1 MLGGGGGAVA
11 FSQNVILKEFMV
23 RNTFIYPPEPSL
35 RIIQDIMGYTYV
47 NKRCNPVT
55 GPVGWA
61 ATGQMEELHTSVV
74 SSGGFSSRGGSRHEL
89 CVAAVTSGHE
99 SMICD

>member
-1 MLGGGGGAVA
+1 MAPSRYATPRVIINLYPLSLERRAGGWSLA
-11 FSQNVILKEFMV
+11 QNDILKEFMV

-61 ATGQMEELHTSVV
+61 ATGQMETLHACCWRFLVPCGLGAS
-74 SSGGFSSRGGSRHEL
+74 
-89 CVAAVTSGHE
+89 
-99 SMICD
+99 